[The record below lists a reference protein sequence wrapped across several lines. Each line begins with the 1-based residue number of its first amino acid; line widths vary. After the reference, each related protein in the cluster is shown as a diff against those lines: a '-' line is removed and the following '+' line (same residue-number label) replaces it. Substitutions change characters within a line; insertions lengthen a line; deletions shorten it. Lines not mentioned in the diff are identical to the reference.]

1 MTSNTHRTFFAAA
14 LCGAALLAGAPA
26 LAATQEGAVGAAT
39 VTAAVNKAP
48 ELNLRVSYFTRTVG
62 NDGVQRDTRYTNRM
76 YRRQGMVWTER
87 EMPAGLKESLTH
99 GHEHGHGP
107 HAGHAHDEAQGA
119 PLRVRRDAD
128 GTEHVEVVLEKTRRV
143 IEVDR
148 AHHGNVGYGGSWDA
162 AYWLVTPASLQKME
176 TVGAAKGG
184 VQRYRARRDE
194 QVTLVDWDVAGQ
206 YPRRIERSDAHGTA
220 LYQVTASRVP
230 TPATLPWKASE
241 KFDRGDY
248 SDLLD

>member
-162 AYWLVTPASLQKME
+162 AYWLVTPASFWGQLGAFALFRLFDAVK
-176 TVGAAKGG
+176 VGPMAWADKTFKGFG
-184 VQRYRARRDE
+184 
-194 QVTLVDWDVAGQ
+194 
-206 YPRRIERSDAHGTA
+206 PRGGFGI
-220 LYQVTASRVP
+220 
-230 TPATLPWKASE
+230 
-241 KFDRGDY
+241 
-248 SDLLD
+248 LLDDFAAALCTLLVIAVWRY